1 MMKLSER
8 IRVLEEAGIDTSKYN
23 LKISGIEVEIDAVNS
38 IVEDKQVDNKKLFRR
53 WITAQTFKM
62 LNSASFNNKKGCME
76 SGWDAYLRNC
86 YDYKYQFTMMLEE
99 LKTLSKLYNTDKDEF
114 NERSHFFNKDVVVA
128 TCNHYIA
135 QLTKYVYQK
144 QKDGK
149 IKLAQYGCVK
159 VDDIDDLFIDKLRNI
174 IENIGLIDLQKAN
187 LGDIEGDRYEASED
201 GVKSIIDRLDIY
213 YEDYIFNGLEET
225 LEQEHNIDVSNM
237 SWKDLYN
244 KVQELDLG
252 YDMDIMPYIF
262 GDKEIKLDIDNK
274 EIQEEYLRERE

>member
-1 MMKLSER
+1 MK
-8 IRVLEEAGIDTSKYN
+8 
-23 LKISGIEVEIDAVNS
+23 
-38 IVEDKQVDNKKLFRR
+38 KQMTLTDFLNYFDFDYCLYDN
-53 WITAQTFKM
+53 
-62 LNSASFNNKKGCME
+62 
-76 SGWDAYLRNC
+76 
-86 YDYKYQFTMMLEE
+86 
-99 LKTLSKLYNTDKDEF
+99 
-114 NERSHFFNKDVVVA
+114 
-128 TCNHYIA
+128 
-135 QLTKYVYQK
+135 
-144 QKDGK
+144 GK
-149 IKLAQYGCVK
+149 EK
-159 VDDIDDLFIDKLRNI
+159 
-174 IENIGLIDLQKAN
+174 NIGLIDLQKAN

>member
-8 IRVLEEAGIDTSKYN
+8 IRILEEAGIDTSKYN

-62 LNSASFNNKKGCME
+62 LNSESFNNKKGCME

-174 IENIGLIDLQKAN
+174 IENIELSENYNEMYICLKQFMRVMNKLPYETPKCSEWKASFKGNGAYYTLKNLIMFHGITL
-187 LGDIEGDRYEASED
+187 EGMNKNES
-201 GVKSIIDRLDIY
+201 LDTLNIL
-213 YEDYIFNGLEET
+213 LEEYKG
-225 LEQEHNIDVSNM
+225 EY
-237 SWKDLYN
+237 WKFHSLLKKVIEDNNFDLKESIERN
-244 KVQELDLG
+244 K
-252 YDMDIMPYIF
+252 
-262 GDKEIKLDIDNK
+262 
-274 EIQEEYLRERE
+274 

>member
-1 MMKLSER
+1 MKEQMTLTDF
-8 IRVLEEAGIDTSKYN
+8 LNYFDFDYC
-23 LKISGIEVEIDAVNS
+23 LY
-38 IVEDKQVDNKKLFRR
+38 DN
-53 WITAQTFKM
+53 
-62 LNSASFNNKKGCME
+62 
-76 SGWDAYLRNC
+76 
-86 YDYKYQFTMMLEE
+86 
-99 LKTLSKLYNTDKDEF
+99 
-114 NERSHFFNKDVVVA
+114 
-128 TCNHYIA
+128 
-135 QLTKYVYQK
+135 
-144 QKDGK
+144 GK
-149 IKLAQYGCVK
+149 EK
-159 VDDIDDLFIDKLRNI
+159 
-174 IENIGLIDLQKAN
+174 NIGLIDLQKAN

-237 SWKDLYN
+237 SWEDLYN